1 LHCATETSDSAWR
14 PRSVRITELLDPA
27 PEPADTGSAQTPR
40 RLLATVAAL
49 VVGAALLAATLRVKD
64 GSLWFDLLGLLV
76 AATWL
81 IGARVSG
88 PIRVR
93 PIRPSPQ
100 LAALW
105 ALGIAGLSFLGFLA
119 ADLIGQHISFVS
131 SALHGVLAR
140 ADTGSRVIVLVVALV
155 NGLGEEAFFR
165 GALYSEL
172 SAHRPVLTSTI
183 IYVVVTAATGNVAL
197 IVAAAVMGVIFALER
212 RATGSILAST
222 ITHLSW
228 STLMIF
234 CLPR

>member
-1 LHCATETSDSAWR
+1 
-14 PRSVRITELLDPA
+14 VRIIDLLDPA
-27 PEPADTGSAQTPR
+27 PEPADAGAAQSPR
-40 RLLATVAAL
+40 RLTAIVLAL

-64 GSLWFDLLGLLV
+64 GSLWFTLLGLLV

-81 IGARVSG
+81 IGARASG
-88 PIRVR
+88 PIR
-93 PIRPSPQ
+93 IRPTRLSPHVV
-100 LAALW
+100 ALW
-105 ALGIAGLSFLGFLA
+105 ALAIGGTSFLGFLA

-131 SALHGVLAR
+131 SALHSVLAR
-140 ADTGSRVIVLVVALV
+140 ADAGPKAIVLVVALV
-155 NGLGEEAFFR
+155 NGVAEEVFFR

-172 SAHRPVLTSTI
+172 SAHRPVLTSTL

-197 IVAAAVMGVIFALER
+197 IVAGAVMGVIFALER
-212 RATGSILAST
+212 RVTGSILAST

>member
-1 LHCATETSDSAWR
+1 MAI
-14 PRSVRITELLDPA
+14 V
-27 PEPADTGSAQTPR
+27 
-40 RLLATVAAL
+40 VAL

-64 GSLWFDLLGLLV
+64 GSLWFALLGLLV

-88 PIRVR
+88 PIRFR
-93 PIRPSPQ
+93 PTRLSPHV
-100 LAALW
+100 AALW
-105 ALGIAGLSFLGFLA
+105 ALVIGGTSFLGFLA
-119 ADLIGQHISFVS
+119 ADLIGQHIFFVS
-131 SALHGVLAR
+131 SALHSVLAR
-140 ADTGSRVIVLVVALV
+140 ADTGPKTLVLVVALV
-155 NGLGEEAFFR
+155 NGLAEEAFFR

-172 SAHRPVLTSTI
+172 SAYRPVLTSTL

-197 IVAAAVMGVIFALER
+197 IVAGAVMGVIFALER

>member
-1 LHCATETSDSAWR
+1 
-14 PRSVRITELLDPA
+14 VRVSELLDPA
-27 PEPADTGSAQTPR
+27 PEPADTGSAQT
-40 RLLATVAAL
+40 RLRLKGIVAAL

-88 PIRVR
+88 PIRIR
-93 PIRPSPQ
+93 PTRPSPHV
-100 LAALW
+100 AALW
-105 ALGIAGLSFLGFLA
+105 AAAIAGLSFLGFLA
-119 ADLIGQHISFVS
+119 ADLIGQHMSFVS
-131 SALHGVLAR
+131 SALHGVLAQADSAPR
-140 ADTGSRVIVLVVALV
+140 AIVLVVALV
-155 NGLGEEAFFR
+155 NGVAEEAFFR

-183 IYVVVTAATGNVAL
+183 IYVVVTATTENVAL

-212 RATGSILAST
+212 QATGSILAST
-222 ITHLSW
+222 ITHLGW